1 MALGFEDPKTN
12 APLSRVAS
20 PSLQGPSLGNVSSDA
35 TVAGQMDKILSS
47 NSPLLQRAKTR
58 AAQAANSRGLLNSSM
73 GVQAG
78 EEAVLTTAMPMAQ
91 QDASTYANQGLVNQ
105 GAQNQFSTAAN
116 KYNTDSAMSQ
126 QQFGQNFQ
134 LSDQQYGQ
142 QTGTGAYR
150 GQGLIGANLQ
160 SQLALQKGQQD
171 FSASE
176 AALGRTQQTALQ
188 EGQQGFASGEAALG
202 RTQQTA
208 LQEGQQDFASGESAL
223 GRTQQTALQEGQ
235 QGFASGESAL
245 GRTQQTALQEGQQD
259 FASGEA
265 ALGRT
270 QQTALQEGQQ
280 DFASGESELDRTQQV
295 TLMRDAHKNAVST
308 AKTQQEYEQ
317 ANLTLKNG
325 LQEELLELGQDNDLE
340 LAKMNSDL
348 ATGKMSAEVYANT
361 QGAYLSSVSELVRQ
375 TQITVGEIQMTEG
388 ISAADKK
395 KMLADQATLLKAHMK
410 QQKTLYEGA
419 ATWDQSWAD
428 MPSDNV

>member
-235 QGFASGESAL
+235 QGFASGE
-245 GRTQQTALQEGQQD
+245 
-259 FASGEA
+259 A

-395 KMLADQATLLKAHMK
+395 LMLADQATLLKAHMK